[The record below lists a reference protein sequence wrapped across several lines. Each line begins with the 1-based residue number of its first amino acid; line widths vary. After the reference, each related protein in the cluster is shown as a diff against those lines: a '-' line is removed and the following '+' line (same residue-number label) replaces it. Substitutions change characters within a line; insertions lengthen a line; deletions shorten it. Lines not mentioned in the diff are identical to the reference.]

1 MVMSKIEHFWFF
13 QRELETMVDTS
24 RTIHQLLV
32 DYADALRDGSI
43 PIFLKSLSREEGRR
57 IASSRDFWDSTE
69 IVRVLNSIGF
79 AEKAV
84 TPNVSLF
91 ISRVDAEIA
100 SRLKR
105 AKAPPRSRRGSNS
118 KGATKA
124 RRTERLI

>member
-1 MVMSKIEHFWFF
+1 
-13 QRELETMVDTS
+13 MVDTS

-69 IVRVLNSIGF
+69 IVRVLNSVGF

-100 SRLKR
+100 SRLKK

>member
-1 MVMSKIEHFWFF
+1 MA
-13 QRELETMVDTS
+13 DTS
-24 RTIHQLLV
+24 RTINQLLV
-32 DYADALRDGSI
+32 DYACALRDGSI
-43 PIFLKSLSREEGRR
+43 PIFLQSLTREEGRR
-57 IASSRDFWDSTE
+57 IASSHDFWDSTE
-69 IVRVLNSIGF
+69 IVRVLNSVGF

-105 AKAPPRSRRGSNS
+105 AKAPPRSRRGTYS
-118 KGATKA
+118 KGAAKQ